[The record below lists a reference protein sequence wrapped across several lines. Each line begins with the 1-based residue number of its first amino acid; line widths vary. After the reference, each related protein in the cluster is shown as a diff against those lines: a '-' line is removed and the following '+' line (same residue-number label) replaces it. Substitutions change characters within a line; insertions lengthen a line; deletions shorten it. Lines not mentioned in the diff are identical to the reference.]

1 MLILGY
7 FQDIVPWVYLN
18 ARQIYIFIAVW
29 QTIYLKTSLISLIF
43 LYFNTGNGL
52 KVEIITVFFP
62 HVQSLFNKIAK
73 SGYLIGVSALII
85 HIKY

>member
-7 FQDIVPWVYLN
+7 FQDIVPWFYLN

-52 KVEIITVFFP
+52 KVEIITVFF
-62 HVQSLFNKIAK
+62 LTFNRFLTK
-73 SGYLIGVSALII
+73 SQKADT
-85 HIKY
+85 